1 MPNHAS
7 KLAIEYPD
15 KLSRVMVLLKFFLGW
30 LYVGIPHGIC
40 LFIYGFVAAIVIFIA
55 FWAILFTGKYPRGM
69 FDFVV
74 GYLRWSMRVNAYMSC
89 YMRDEYPPFSGS
101 EGDYPASV
109 SVEYPERLSR
119 GLLLLKVFLGWIYVG
134 IPHGIVLYL
143 YGIAVSVVIFIAFLI
158 ILFTAR
164 YPKGLFNFV
173 AGYMRWSMR
182 VNVYLLLMRDE
193 YPPFSTEE

>member
-15 KLSRVMVLLKFFLGW
+15 KLSRIMVLLKIFLGW
-30 LYVGIPHGIC
+30 IYVGIPHGIC
-40 LFIYGFVAAIVIFIA
+40 LLIYGIGVAIVTFVA
-55 FWAILFTGKYPRGM
+55 FWVILFTGKYPRGL

-74 GYLRWSMRVNAYMSC
+74 GYMRWSTRVSAYGENLL
-89 YMRDEYPPFSGS
+89 RDEYPPFNGK

-143 YGIAVSVVIFIAFLI
+143 YGIAVAVVIFIAFLI

-164 YPKGLFNFV
+164 YPKGLFDFV